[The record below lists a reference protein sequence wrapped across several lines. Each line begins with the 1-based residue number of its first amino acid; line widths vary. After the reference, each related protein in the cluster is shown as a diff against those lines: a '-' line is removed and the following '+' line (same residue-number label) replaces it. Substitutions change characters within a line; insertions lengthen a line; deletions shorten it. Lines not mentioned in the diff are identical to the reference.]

1 MKFLSLKEL
10 HRLPPLPQG
19 KTSAQAR
26 YLTATTTAAQR
37 LRALGESGMAGM
49 GRKAARPL
57 SGSGRCKQPF
67 VHLIGQ
73 EPNWPGSGRPDG
85 PLSAC
90 SCIKHSLVHL
100 ICHGVSRWS
109 PV

>member
-37 LRALGESGMAGM
+37 LRAMNDV
-49 GRKAARPL
+49 ARHVN
-57 SGSGRCKQPF
+57 GY
-67 VHLIGQ
+67 
-73 EPNWPGSGRPDG
+73 N
-85 PLSAC
+85 
-90 SCIKHSLVHL
+90 
-100 ICHGVSRWS
+100 
-109 PV
+109 